1 MGGRLRTLGAMA
13 ALALRRFVRDRANVF
28 FAFVLPLVLV
38 FVIGLQFGEG
48 SSQARVGLV
57 NGGADAGFAAELTAA
72 MEATGLEVEEL
83 EEDVATSRVAR
94 GQLTAA
100 VVLPD
105 ARGVGEGS
113 AAGGGGGV
121 GGSGEAGGSGE
132 VGAAGE
138 AGGPIEVE
146 LLTAST
152 GNGSVTAR
160 VHEAVTAVAAQRA
173 QASAL
178 AGAGFSAQEVDDA
191 LAAARSD
198 VRLSTVEVVEA
209 SDLARAFAGAT
220 TFSVGAGSQVLL
232 FVFLNSLAA
241 SQDLIQSRRF
251 GTIGRALSAPI
262 PPGRLLGGL
271 GLGRFVIAFAQ
282 GAYIMLA
289 SSLLFSVSWGNIAAS
304 LLVLAAFSA
313 VAAGAALLLG
323 SLLDNEGAASGA
335 GVGVGLVLAA
345 LGGGM
350 LPLELFPDT
359 LRTGAYA
366 IPHSWGYEAFAAIQ
380 RRDAGVLDVLP
391 QLGVLTGMAIV
402 VLLSGT
408 MALRRS
414 LARAM

>member
-83 EEDVATSRVAR
+83 EEDVATSRVSR

-100 VVLPD
+100 VVLPNGG
-105 ARGVGEGS
+105 AGERG
-113 AAGGGGGV
+113 AAGERGGV

-335 GVGVGLVLAA
+335 GVGVGLVLAGM
-345 LGGGM
+345 GGGM
-350 LPLELFPDT
+350 MPLELFPDT

>member
-83 EEDVATSRVAR
+83 EEDVATSRVSR

-100 VVLPD
+100 VVLPNGG
-105 ARGVGEGS
+105 AGERG
-113 AAGGGGGV
+113 AAGERGGV

-359 LRTGAYA
+359 LRTVAYA

-402 VLLSGT
+402 VLLAGT

>member
-83 EEDVATSRVAR
+83 EEDVATSRVSR

-100 VVLPD
+100 VVLPNGG
-105 ARGVGEGS
+105 AGERG
-113 AAGGGGGV
+113 AAGERGGV

-304 LLVLAAFSA
+304 LLVLAAFFA

-359 LRTGAYA
+359 LRTVAYA

-402 VLLSGT
+402 VLLAGT